1 MKIDKLKAMKTLN
14 PCTKTSELLSALAD
28 GELHAQAVT
37 VALQDCDQNEAAL
50 ATWNSYH
57 LIGEVLRLPVQH
69 APVTNLDFLG
79 RLSKRLAVEKIMI
92 SVDEPVAFDAVVE
105 IKKSSFPNLIHHR
118 SEAANE
124 SHVRWKLV
132 AGFASMI
139 AILAIGWN
147 AFGLT
152 APESAPQLAQAKTAQ
167 EPIVEATPLTLVM
180 RDTRIDDLL
189 SAHKQLS
196 SPTVLQMSSGFLLN
210 AAYEIS
216 QDIRH

>member
-1 MKIDKLKAMKTLN
+1 MLTAMNTSN
-14 PCTKTSELLSALAD
+14 PCTKTSELLSALTD
-28 GELHAQAVT
+28 GELSAQAVT
-37 VALQDCDQNEAAL
+37 MALQDCDQNEAAL

-57 LIGEVLRLPVQH
+57 LIGEVLRLPVKH
-69 APVTNLDFLG
+69 APVTNLDFLI
-79 RLSKRLAVEKIMI
+79 RLNKRLAVEKIMVT
-92 SVDEPVAFDAVVE
+92 VDEPVSFDSAVEV
-105 IKKSSFPNLIHHR
+105 KKSPFFNLTHHR
-118 SEAANE
+118 SEASNE

-139 AILAIGWN
+139 AVFAIGWN

-152 APESAPQLAQAKTAQ
+152 APESASQLAQAKTTL
-167 EPIVEATPLTLVM
+167 EPIDVATPVTLVM
-180 RDTRIDDLL
+180 RDASLDDLL